1 MIFRKILLL
10 VFFSTCAIVSNA
22 QVAATIKASV
32 DKNKILIGEPLQL
45 TIEASLTPEAIKFF
59 NVFDS
64 IQHFEILD
72 KPSLDTVFKDGS
84 SLLKAIYKLTSF
96 DSGHWVIP
104 SFSLTKKIKTDTIP
118 VDVIFSEF
126 NPEQEY
132 HDIKDILDAEEQKK
146 EEDKNWI
153 WYAVAGTVLI
163 LLLIYFLLKKKKQ
176 PALAPVPALSAF
188 EEAIR
193 QLNSLQGQNLD
204 AKDYHTKLV
213 DIFRLYVLKKKNILS
228 LQKTTDNLVVQLRPV
243 ISSAEIFSQVQQALR
258 LSDFVK
264 FAKYIP
270 SAEDNQSA
278 FNTIK
283 KTIEHI
289 EQL

>member
-1 MIFRKILLL
+1 MIFRRILLL
-10 VFFSTCAIVSNA
+10 VVFSVCAILSYA
-22 QVAATIKASV
+22 QTAAIIKASV

-45 TIEASLTPEAIKFF
+45 TIEANLTPEAIKFF
-59 NVFDS
+59 NAFDS

-72 KPSLDTVFKDGS
+72 KPTLDTTNKDGA
-84 SLLKAIYKLTSF
+84 SLLRAVYKITSF

-132 HDIKDILDAEEQKK
+132 HDIKDIIDAEEEKGEK
-146 EEDKNWI
+146 KNWV
-153 WYAVAGTVLI
+153 WYAVAGTVLM

-176 PALAPVPALSAF
+176 PALAPAPSLTAF

-193 QLNSLQGQNLD
+193 QLNSLQGQNLP

-213 DIFRLYVLKKKNILS
+213 DIFRLYILKKKNILS

-243 ISSAEIFSQVQQALR
+243 INSPEVFSQVQQALR

-278 FNTIK
+278 YNAIK

>member
-1 MIFRKILLL
+1 M
-10 VFFSTCAIVSNA
+10 
-22 QVAATIKASV
+22 
-32 DKNKILIGEPLQL
+32 QL

-59 NVFDS
+59 NAFDS

-72 KPSLDTVFKDGS
+72 KPTLDTTNKDGGS
-84 SLLKAIYKLTSF
+84 FLRAVYKLTSF

-104 SFSLTKKIKTDTIP
+104 SFSFTKKIKTDTIP

-146 EEDKNWI
+146 EDEKNWI

-163 LLLIYFLLKKKKQ
+163 LLLIYFLLKKKKE
-176 PALAPVPALSAF
+176 PALAPMPALSAF

-204 AKDYHTKLV
+204 PKDYHTKLV

-243 ISSAEIFSQVQQALR
+243 ISSAEVFSQVQQALR

>member
-1 MIFRKILLL
+1 MIFLRI
-10 VFFSTCAIVSNA
+10 FFSFFFFVCAGNINS
-22 QVAATIKASV
+22 QTIATIKASV

-59 NVFDS
+59 NALDS

-72 KPSLDTVFKDGS
+72 KPTLDTTNKDGA
-84 SLLKAIYKLTSF
+84 SLLRAVYKLTSF

-132 HDIKDILDAEEQKK
+132 HDIKDIIDAEEQK
-146 EEDKNWI
+146 EEKKNWI

-163 LLLIYFLLKKKKQ
+163 LLLIYFLLKKKKE
-176 PALAPVPALSAF
+176 PALAPAPALSAF

-193 QLNSLQGQNLD
+193 QLNSLQEQNLD
-204 AKDYHTKLV
+204 PKDYHTKLV

-228 LQKTTDNLVVQLRPV
+228 LQKTTDNLVVQLKPV
-243 ISSAEIFSQVQQALR
+243 INSAEVFSQVQQALR

-264 FAKYIP
+264 ICEVYTV
-270 SAEDNQSA
+270 SGRQSVS
-278 FNTIK
+278 F
-283 KTIEHI
+283 
-289 EQL
+289 